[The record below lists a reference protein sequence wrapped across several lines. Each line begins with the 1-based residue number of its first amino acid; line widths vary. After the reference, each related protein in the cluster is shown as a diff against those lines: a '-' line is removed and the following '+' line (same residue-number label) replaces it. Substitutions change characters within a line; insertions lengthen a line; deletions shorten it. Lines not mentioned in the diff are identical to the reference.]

1 MDILQAVFDSRFLNL
16 SLLSVLFPPDPA
28 KTPAH
33 LRTDSPKRPN
43 TNLARRL
50 AKLFH
55 HGYLD
60 RIRTVRGGEL
70 VYGLGGAGAELLRTR
85 QPQLPVPMTD
95 WAEKNRDLSQ
105 LYIDHTLMI
114 ARFRAAL
121 TVALRETPSTQLELF
136 ERESRSLKAEWQYS
150 GRRAYVN
157 PDAFFLLR
165 DTARPEGRQR
175 SAFFLEAD
183 RSTMSLDRLRTKFA
197 NYSRMYADRVHQ
209 DRFGVPSFRV
219 VTVTKSAERASNLLK
234 ILLDEESPV
243 PVAHRAFFVF
253 STEEVYRDHL
263 TNVLAAAWRSADEPG
278 TLRSL
283 VSSPLPRRSEGPAK

>member
-1 MDILQAVFDSRFLNL
+1 MEILQAIFDSRFLTL
-16 SLLSVLFPPDPA
+16 SLLSVFFPPDPT

-33 LRTDSPKRPN
+33 LRTEKPTRPG

-50 AKLFH
+50 SKLFH

-70 VYGLGGAGAELLRTR
+70 VYGLGATGAELLRTR

-95 WAEKNRDLSQ
+95 WAEKNRDISQ

-121 TVALRETPSTQLELF
+121 TVALGETPSTQLELF
-136 ERESRSLKAEWQYS
+136 ERESRSLKAEWKHD

-165 DTARPEGRQR
+165 DASRPEGRQR

-183 RSTMSLDRLRTKFA
+183 RSTMSLDRLRTKFG

-234 ILLDEESPV
+234 LLLDEESPV
-243 PVAHRAFFVF
+243 PVAHRSFFLF
-253 STEEVYRDHL
+253 STEEAYREHL
-263 TNVLAAAWRSADEPG
+263 ANVLASTWRSADEPQ

-283 VSSPLPRRSEGPAK
+283 VPSPLPRLPEKE